1 MKAAARSYRSSV
13 RVRAAEQ
20 TKQLI
25 LHAAREQFLDAAY
38 DEVTLSGIASIAGV
52 TQQTVLNHFENKE
65 QLFGFVA
72 RQLAGEIDA
81 GRATVSSGDI
91 AGAVRLLVREYE
103 TTGDAGMRFLA
114 VEHRLPILADVLA
127 MGRQKHR
134 AWLQQVFAEE
144 LPDDARQRRRTL
156 TALYAAT
163 DVGVWKLLRRDLG
176 TSRAETVQIMRRLVA
191 GALAQ

>member
-1 MKAAARSYRSSV
+1 
-13 RVRAAEQ
+13 
-20 TKQLI
+20 
-25 LHAAREQFLDAAY
+25 
-38 DEVTLSGIASIAGV
+38 
-52 TQQTVLNHFENKE
+52 
-65 QLFGFVA
+65 
-72 RQLAGEIDA
+72 
-81 GRATVSSGDI
+81 
-91 AGAVRLLVREYE
+91 
-103 TTGDAGMRFLA
+103 